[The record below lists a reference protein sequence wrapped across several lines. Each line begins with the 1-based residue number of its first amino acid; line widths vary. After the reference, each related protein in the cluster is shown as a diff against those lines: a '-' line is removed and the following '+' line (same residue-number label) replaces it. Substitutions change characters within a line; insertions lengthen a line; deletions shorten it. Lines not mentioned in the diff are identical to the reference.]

1 MTKNHLTK
9 AMSLLLSLALL
20 LGLLSVTASTAYAQD
35 ETFSEGT
42 YTAEVTKPVM
52 SGNVTY
58 TITVTFADGQYQYQ
72 TGVKLSGMSDES
84 MNGDQDP
91 YSASGTYTV
100 SGNTLTLTGGNLT
113 SGVVNDDGSVTLTG
127 VISQFAFGKSSEFTV
142 SKQGGSSSI
151 KYQDNLKSG
160 KYALTE
166 DSYASSAMM
175 KLPAYITIDTQ
186 AKTLRIQAAKDLAE
200 KGFGTYTFNEATGV
214 YTVTYTENTTVGAT
228 TTFVYSDNGIT
239 FTSPMYYGKAMM
251 NVTDDDGNFIP
262 YTAKLAEESSKYQ
275 DELKSGKYLLTED
288 SYDASAMMK
297 MPAYITID
305 TEAKT
310 FNVQDAREGKDLAEK
325 GFGTYT
331 FDEETGVYT
340 VTYTANTSVGATTTF
355 TYSDSGITFTS
366 PLYFGMAKLNIL
378 DDDGN
383 FIPYTAK
390 PVAESSKYQ
399 DNLKSGKYLLTE
411 DSYDASAM
419 MKMPAYIT
427 IDTEA
432 KTFNVQDAREGK
444 DLAEKGFGTYTFDE
458 ETGVYTVT
466 YTANTSVGAITTFT
480 YSDSGITFTSPL
492 YFGMARINILDDDGN
507 FISYTAKLVSE
518 ERPKPDD
525 GDKKPATDPDDSS
538 KEDPKPAPAP
548 GDNGKTD
555 NAPQT
560 GDSGVSTVWA
570 LLAVVSLSGAV
581 ILIRKKARVH

>member
-35 ETFSEGT
+35 ATFSEGT

-72 TGVKLSGMSDES
+72 TGVSLSGMSDES

-127 VISQFAFGKSSEFTV
+127 VISQFAFNKSSEFTV

-297 MPAYITID
+297 LPAYITID

-340 VTYTANTSVGATTTF
+340 VTYTKNTQVDATTTF

-466 YTANTSVGAITTFT
+466 YTKNTQVDATTTFT

-507 FISYTAKLVSE
+507 FIPYTAKLVNE
-518 ERPKPDD
+518 EQPKPDD
-525 GDKKPATDPDDSS
+525 GDKKPATDPDDGS

-581 ILIRKKARVH
+581 ILIRKKVRVH